1 MKKYIIGFLRLG
13 TAAALLFVIY
23 SKDTQIKKLSA
34 TNKVNIE
41 LIENTCDSLKDEIFA
56 RDVEVG
62 RYELTL
68 DHLKEV
74 NPKAGTE
81 FENYMSHETE

>member
-1 MKKYIIGFLRLG
+1 MKKYINGFLRLG

-23 SKDTQIKKLSA
+23 NQ
-34 TNKVNIE
+34 NKQLKELKVENGSIE
-41 LIENTCDSLKDEIFA
+41 LLTNQCDSLKSEMFS

-68 DHLKEV
+68 EYLKEV
-74 NPKAGTE
+74 NPKAAKE
-81 FENYMSHETE
+81 FEDYMSHNTE